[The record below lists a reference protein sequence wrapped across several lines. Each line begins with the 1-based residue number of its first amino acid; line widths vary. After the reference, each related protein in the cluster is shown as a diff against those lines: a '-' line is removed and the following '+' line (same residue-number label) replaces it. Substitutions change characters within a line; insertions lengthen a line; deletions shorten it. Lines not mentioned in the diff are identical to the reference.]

1 MGGEDDAHG
10 SDKRGM
16 HNSRLAVEEIIV
28 TLEEMYLTEM
38 LQKNVDWTHLAL
50 DGNQRWRMRTQQFIC
65 RFHKRMS
72 IT

>member
-38 LQKNVDWTHLAL
+38 L
-50 DGNQRWRMRTQQFIC
+50 
-65 RFHKRMS
+65 
-72 IT
+72 